1 MIDAIFLL
9 FTAACVVAFCLLA
22 TYIVART
29 LEAFIEMFDK
39 KDE

>member
-9 FTAACVVAFCLLA
+9 FTAICVVAFCLLA
-22 TYIVART
+22 TYIVTGT
-29 LEAFIEMFDK
+29 LEAFFEMLD